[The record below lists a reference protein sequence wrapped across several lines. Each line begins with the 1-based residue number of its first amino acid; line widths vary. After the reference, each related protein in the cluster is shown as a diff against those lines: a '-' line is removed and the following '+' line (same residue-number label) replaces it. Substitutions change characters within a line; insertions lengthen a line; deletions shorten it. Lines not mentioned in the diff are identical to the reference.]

1 MNAFTRPLQASDY
14 RQWSQLWQGYLMFYE
29 TSLSEYQTE
38 LTWGRLI
45 DPQFG
50 IHALV
55 AEFEGELVGFA
66 HYSFTH
72 STWAKNQDVYLEDLF
87 VKPSVRGQGL
97 GKLLILGL
105 DVIAKSE
112 GSREVYWETHNN
124 NQAARKLYDSVGQ
137 LSEFVKYSRPV
148 DY

>member
-1 MNAFTRPLQASDY
+1 
-14 RQWSQLWQGYLMFYE
+14 MFYE